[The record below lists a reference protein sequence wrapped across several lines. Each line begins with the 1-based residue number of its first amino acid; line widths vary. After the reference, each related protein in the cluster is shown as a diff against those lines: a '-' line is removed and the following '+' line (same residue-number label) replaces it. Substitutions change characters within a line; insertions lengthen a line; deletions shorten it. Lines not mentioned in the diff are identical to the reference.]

1 MHAEPQAEHQW
12 LTKLV
17 GDWTMESEAKMAPDK
32 PSEKFKGTETVR
44 ALGGIWIL
52 ADGQGEMPGG
62 GVAHMQMM
70 LGYDP
75 QKKRYVGTWVGSMM
89 TTMMIYDGEMD
100 AAGKVLTLNTEGPS
114 MTGDGTTMKY
124 QDIIEVRSDDH
135 RVLTSRVLGQDGK
148 WTEFMTAHYRRTK

>member
-1 MHAEPQAEHQW
+1 
-12 LTKLV
+12 
-17 GDWTMESEAKMAPDK
+17 
-32 PSEKFKGTETVR
+32 
-44 ALGGIWIL
+44 
-52 ADGQGEMPGG
+52 
-62 GVAHMQMM
+62 
-70 LGYDP
+70 
-75 QKKRYVGTWVGSMM
+75 MM

>member
-1 MHAEPQAEHQW
+1 MIAEPQAEHQW
-12 LTKLV
+12 LTKLA
-17 GDWTMESEAKMAPDK
+17 GDWTIESEVKMAPDQ
-32 PSEKFKGTETVR
+32 PAEKYKGTESVR
-44 ALGGIWIL
+44 ALGGIWML

-62 GVAHMQMM
+62 GTAYMQMM

-75 QKKRYVGTWVGSMM
+75 LKKRYVGTWIGSMM
-89 TTMMIYDGEMD
+89 STMMIYDGEMD

-114 MTGDGTTMKY
+114 MSGDGTTTKY

-135 RVLTSRVLGQDGK
+135 RVLTSRMQGDDGK